1 MHFKHY
7 ENPYSGLAQYVN
19 CAAANSGAD
28 AGMYDA
34 SSEIYKLSTWQQV
47 PHRGNPFRDK
57 GGLRGQ
63 RQSGSCSKRHHV
75 TREEDFSG
83 RQRVFETLHDCRSIF
98 LNQREYTT
106 HSSLPPFSR
115 RKPPKREQELRDPP
129 PPAPDPP
136 PLSCRSQSQNSV
148 KHGGRL

>member
-1 MHFKHY
+1 MKTAGVNLGALPLQCETRSLIQALNMAQPEGY
-7 ENPYSGLAQYVN
+7 EPAR
-19 CAAANSGAD
+19 
-28 AGMYDA
+28 
-34 SSEIYKLSTWQQV
+34 ELSTWQHV

-136 PLSCRSQSQNSV
+136 PLSCRSHSQNPV

>member
-1 MHFKHY
+1 
-7 ENPYSGLAQYVN
+7 
-19 CAAANSGAD
+19 
-28 AGMYDA
+28 MYDA

-129 PPAPDPP
+129 PPRPRPP
-136 PLSCRSQSQNSV
+136 PLVLSEPQSEPSQTWRQTSRNSPRQNTSSE
-148 KHGGRL
+148 KKTTRIGHHF

>member
-1 MHFKHY
+1 MKILQEVTTITCHASSSAFPEVKTSQPL
-7 ENPYSGLAQYVN
+7 EVCSIPAQYVN

-106 HSSLPPFSR
+106 LFSLPPF
-115 RKPPKREQELRDPP
+115 
-129 PPAPDPP
+129 PAENLP
-136 PLSCRSQSQNSV
+136 SASKN
-148 KHGGRL
+148 

>member
-1 MHFKHY
+1 MGVRTK
-7 ENPYSGLAQYVN
+7 EVANLPLQANPSLESVVWEVQVQEIPAQYVN

-34 SSEIYKLSTWQQV
+34 SEQYKLSTWQQV

-83 RQRVFETLHDCRSIF
+83 RQRVFETLHDCTSI
-98 LNQREYTT
+98 
-106 HSSLPPFSR
+106 
-115 RKPPKREQELRDPP
+115 
-129 PPAPDPP
+129 
-136 PLSCRSQSQNSV
+136 SQPT
-148 KHGGRL
+148 

>member
-1 MHFKHY
+1 MWQLW
-7 ENPYSGLAQYVN
+7 ENEMEVIVKMEKTNTWVEGGVIAQYVN

-34 SSEIYKLSTWQQV
+34 SSEIYKLSTWQHV

-83 RQRVFETLHDCRSIF
+83 RQRVFETLHDCTSI
-98 LNQREYTT
+98 
-106 HSSLPPFSR
+106 
-115 RKPPKREQELRDPP
+115 
-129 PPAPDPP
+129 
-136 PLSCRSQSQNSV
+136 SQPT
-148 KHGGRL
+148 